1 MAAET
6 FLREQFEPFQ
16 YIAFFGVLAIF
27 AVAELVI
34 PLRREGAERRQRWP
48 ANYILTALNI
58 AIMSAIPVSG
68 LFAADWAATQG
79 IGLIPALGL
88 AVPFAVIA
96 GILFRSLG
104 NYAVHYAMHRIP
116 LLWRLHRVHH
126 SDAGFDV
133 STAVRFH
140 PLEFAV
146 QIPVSLAL
154 IVLAGVP
161 PLAIILYELADAA
174 FAVWTHANVKL
185 PAKLERALAY
195 VIVTPSMHRVHHSSY
210 QPETD
215 SNYGATLSIW
225 DRLFGTLRER
235 DRAALAGLETGLAE
249 CRDKRSRSLPWLLKS
264 PFLRRLAPPRG
275 ERPS

>member
-1 MAAET
+1 MNTEA
-6 FLREQFEPFQ
+6 FLREQFEPLQ
-16 YIAFFGVLAIF
+16 YIAFFGVLAVF
-27 AVAELVI
+27 AAAELII
-34 PLRREGAERRQRWP
+34 PLRREGAERFGRWP
-48 ANYILTALNI
+48 VNYLLTALNI
-58 AIMSAIPVSG
+58 AIVSAVPVGG
-68 LFAADWAATQG
+68 LFAADWAAAEG
-79 IGLIPALGL
+79 IGLIPALGFAAPL
-88 AVPFAVIA
+88 ALIA
-96 GILFRSLG
+96 GILLRSLG
-104 NYAVHYAMHRIP
+104 NYVVHYAMHKIP

-154 IVLAGVP
+154 IVAAGIP

-185 PAKLERALAY
+185 PEKLERALAY

-215 SNYGATLSIW
+215 SNYGATLSFW
-225 DRLFGTLRER
+225 DRLFGTLCKK
-235 DRAALAGLETGLAE
+235 DGAALVSMETGLEE
-249 CRDKRSRSLPWLLKS
+249 CQDSRSRSFLWLLKV
-264 PFLRRLAPPRG
+264 PFLRRLAPP
-275 ERPS
+275 